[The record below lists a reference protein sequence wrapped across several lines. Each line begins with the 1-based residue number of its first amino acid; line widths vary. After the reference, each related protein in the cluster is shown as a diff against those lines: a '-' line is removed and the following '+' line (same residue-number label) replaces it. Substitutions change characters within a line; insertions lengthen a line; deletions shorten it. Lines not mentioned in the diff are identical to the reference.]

1 MRMEMILRPQEWQKK
16 CRQRLD
22 IVTEA
27 SQRERQTL
35 KNAKEEAVEDE
46 KAEAASQDRRCRVE
60 WPWRCY

>member
-16 CRQRLD
+16 CRQWLD

-46 KAEAASQDRRCRVE
+46 KAEAASQGRRCRVE
-60 WPWRCY
+60 